1 MLNLKIIATNDG
13 SKTLKISEWNE
24 HYHSTHGAISE
35 AQHVYIKNGLD
46 LIKSQ
51 EISIFEMGFGTGLNT
66 FLSYL
71 YGLEQQPTINYYA
84 IEKEPLSL
92 EIVNQLE
99 YVDLLDA
106 FSEEHIFNKMHTCSW
121 DMLTEI
127 STHFHLFKIHNTIQ
141 EYEFDT
147 TFDLIFYDAF
157 GFRVQPEL
165 WQKDILEKMVK
176 ILNRGG
182 VLVTYCAKG
191 EVKRILKSL
200 GLQLESLAGPPG
212 KREMIRAIRL

>member
-1 MLNLKIIATNDG
+1 MLNLKIISTNDG

-71 YGLEQQPTINYYA
+71 YGLEQHRIINYYA
-84 IEKEPLSL
+84 IENEPLSL
-92 EIVNQLE
+92 ELVNQLE

-121 DMLTEI
+121 DMLLFLI
-127 STHFHLFKIHNTIQ
+127 SL
-141 EYEFDT
+141 
-147 TFDLIFYDAF
+147 
-157 GFRVQPEL
+157 
-165 WQKDILEKMVK
+165 
-176 ILNRGG
+176 ILNCS
-182 VLVTYCAKG
+182 LELPFHSFKSKTKHTSKG
-191 EVKRILKSL
+191 CLSL
-200 GLQLESLAGPPG
+200 IVE
-212 KREMIRAIRL
+212 K

>member
-13 SKTLKISEWNE
+13 SKTIKIPQCNE
-24 HYHSTHGAISE
+24 HYHSIHGAISE

-46 LIKSQ
+46 LIISQ
-51 EISIFEMGFGTGLNT
+51 RISIFEMGFGTGLNA
-66 FLSYL
+66 FLTYL
-71 YGLEQQPTINYYA
+71 YGFKNQRTINYYA

-92 EIVNQLE
+92 EIVNQLD
-99 YVDLLDA
+99 YVDLLGA
-106 FSEEHIFNKMHTCSW
+106 FSEEHIFIKLHTSSW

-127 STHFHLFKIHNTIQ
+127 STHFHLNKIHNTIQ

-165 WQKDILEKMVK
+165 WQKDIFDKLVK
-176 ILNRGG
+176 TLNRYFGNI
-182 VLVTYCAKG
+182 LQK
-191 EVKRILKSL
+191 EVKRILKYL
-200 GLQLESLAGPPG
+200 GMQVESLQDYLV
-212 KREMIRAIRL
+212 KRNDTSDSL

>member
-1 MLNLKIIATNDG
+1 MMAV
-13 SKTLKISEWNE
+13 KTLKIPEWNE

-35 AQHVYIKNGLD
+35 AQHVYIKNGLE

-71 YGLEQQPTINYYA
+71 YGLEQHRTINYYA
-84 IEKEPLSL
+84 IEKEPLSIEL
-92 EIVNQLE
+92 VNQLE

-127 STHFHLFKIHNTIQ
+127 STHFHLYKIHNTIQ

-147 TFDLIFYDAF
+147 TFDLIFTM
-157 GFRVQPEL
+157 P
-165 WQKDILEKMVK
+165 
-176 ILNRGG
+176 
-182 VLVTYCAKG
+182 LVFVFSPNCG
-191 EVKRILKSL
+191 KRISL
-200 GLQLESLAGPPG
+200 RRWS
-212 KREMIRAIRL
+212 KF